1 MQMNVSLETGIIS
14 MISGYKKQTF
24 SGASFHFTSVRFN
37 SVQLTRC
44 CRVFY
49 LGVSVCLSLFFCL
62 STFNLSAQD
71 SRQIEIS
78 AQEIL
83 ARVDRVMQYPD
94 GELKGS
100 LMHILPT
107 GKSTAIKLKAL
118 ATKEDY
124 IFQFS
129 NQSRGAQMQV
139 LYNLNGEDIWVYNVL
154 SLKLF
159 HKVDVDRYDDVL
171 NSNYNFFD
179 LSNADL
185 QSNYTAKIEKETL
198 YKEKN
203 VVILTLTPLFKGGGY
218 GNLVLYVDKATWVPL
233 RIDYQDN
240 DRVTVKTMS
249 IGKIA
254 VYNNRSFPVRYDM
267 LHISSGTLSILEFT
281 DYDSRIDFDKK
292 IFRHENMGT
301 VF

>member
-1 MQMNVSLETGIIS
+1 MGNKYNSEDMNSIKYQKKRQELKRKNRLCFSVSFLLFLFSFMFMLLFYSHIS
-14 MISGYKKQTF
+14 
-24 SGASFHFTSVRFN
+24 
-37 SVQLTRC
+37 
-44 CRVFY
+44 VF
-49 LGVSVCLSLFFCL
+49 
-62 STFNLSAQD
+62 AQE

-83 ARVDRVMQYPD
+83 ARVDAVMQYPD

-100 LMHILPT
+100 LMHILPS
-107 GKSTAIKLKAL
+107 GKSTAIRIKAL
-118 ATKEDY
+118 VLKDDY

-129 NQSRGAQMQV
+129 NQARGAQMQV

-159 HKVDVDRYDDVL
+159 HKVDVDRYDNIL

-185 QSNYTAKIEKETL
+185 QSNYTAKIEKETV
-198 YKEKN
+198 YKGKN
-203 VVILTLTPLFKGGGY
+203 VTILSLVPIFKGRGY
-218 GNLVLYVDKATWVPL
+218 GTLILYVDKATWVPL

-240 DRVTVKTMS
+240 DKVTVKTLS
-249 IGKIA
+249 IAKVA
-254 VYNNRSFPVRYDM
+254 VYNNRTFPVRYDM

-281 DYDSRIDFDKK
+281 DYDDKAGFDKK
-292 IFRHENMGT
+292 VFRHENMGKL
-301 VF
+301 F

>member
-1 MQMNVSLETGIIS
+1 MKTKPKHYFAVPGFCSKLQTLVNCYMNRIS
-14 MISGYKKQTF
+14 TL
-24 SGASFHFTSVRFN
+24 SVF
-37 SVQLTRC
+37 L
-44 CRVFY
+44 VFV
-49 LGVSVCLSLFFCL
+49 LVFPLFVVND
-62 STFNLSAQD
+62 SYAQD
-71 SRQIEIS
+71 SRQIELS

-83 ARVDRVMQYPD
+83 ARVDTVLQYPD

-107 GKSTAIKLKAL
+107 GKSTAIKIKAL
-118 ATKEDY
+118 VSKEDY
-124 IFQFS
+124 VFQFS

-139 LYNLNGEDIWVYNVL
+139 LYNLNGEDIWVYSLL

-159 HKVDVDRYDDVL
+159 HKVDVDRYDTIL

-185 QSNYTAKIEKETL
+185 QSNYTAKIEKETV

-203 VVILTLTPLFKGGGY
+203 VIILTLTPLFKGRGY
-218 GNLVLYVDKATWVPL
+218 GTIVLYVDKAAWVPL

-240 DRVTVKTMS
+240 DKVTVKTMS
-249 IGKIA
+249 IAKIA
-254 VYNNRSFPVRYDM
+254 VYNNNTFPVRYDM

-281 DYDSRIDFDKK
+281 DYDPKINFDKK
-292 IFRHENMGT
+292 IFRHENLGT